1 MKRTGRPSLDP
12 SDPSVRFTLTLP
24 AKQYDAV
31 YRTAA
36 AERQTVSEYLRDALA
51 QRFRQTKVPPRDFSR

>member
-1 MKRTGRPSLDP
+1 MTKRTGRPSLDP
-12 SDPSVRFTLTLP
+12 ADLSVRFTLTLP

-36 AERQTVSEYLRDALA
+36 AERRTVSDYMRAALVE
-51 QRFRQTKVPPRDFSR
+51 FRQTKVPSRPPSR